1 MKILLKLLQKFYGRF
16 ILYLMLGEDN
26 MIRKI
31 DLKLGEYA
39 DKLVN
44 LMNNHTIIPV
54 LIMTGLYVLA
64 NILAGGNILR

>member
-1 MKILLKLLQKFYGRF
+1 
-16 ILYLMLGEDN
+16 MLGEDN

-31 DLKLGEYA
+31 NLKLGEYA

-64 NILAGGNILR
+64 NVLAGGNILR

>member
-1 MKILLKLLQKFYGRF
+1 MKMLLKLYNTNKYDSNSVV
-16 ILYLMLGEDN
+16 IK
-26 MIRKI
+26 KI

-64 NILAGGNILR
+64 NVLAGGNILR